1 MKYVA
6 VGEYKVKVTAVNPL
20 GNETVWLPYSF
31 WVQEPPKDLH
41 FLDESGNKR
50 TEKYIGEVGE
60 VVTMVARVMSGN
72 EVKFDWK
79 LGDQTDLVNKGK
91 IQNHILLLVL

>member
-1 MKYVA
+1 
-6 VGEYKVKVTAVNPL
+6 VGEFKVKVTAVNPL
-20 GNETVWLPYSF
+20 GNETAWLPHSF

-41 FLDESGNKR
+41 FCDEANNER
-50 TEKYIGEVGE
+50 IARYTGEVGE
-60 VVTMVARVMSGN
+60 VVTMVAKVVSGN

-91 IQNHILLLVL
+91 VQN